1 MRYLIENIN
10 NYNLDD
16 LMSFAKKIKKEKKD
30 CLSKMNTKSYKQ
42 SVVGEILLARLLK
55 EININYED
63 INIQYNEN
71 GKPFITNYNIY
82 YNISHHEDLVICVVS
97 TYMIGVDI
105 LKMND
110 VKKSVCKS
118 FTSIDEY
125 NYITSKYK
133 FYEIYTLKEAYIKLF
148 GKKIN
153 DIKTLNIVYD
163 NHIRIN
169 VVYKTMKY
177 NDYLI
182 SMCYLPK

>member
-10 NYNLDD
+10 DYNLDY
-16 LMSFAKKIKKEKKD
+16 LKSFAKKINKEKKD
-30 CLSKMNTKSYKQ
+30 RLYKMNIKSFKQ
-42 SVVGEILLARLLK
+42 SVVGEILLAKLLK
-55 EININYED
+55 EIDINYKNIN
-63 INIQYNEN
+63 IRYNEN

-82 YNISHHEDLVICVVS
+82 YSISHHEDLVICVINS
-97 TYMIGVDI
+97 NIIGIDI

-125 NYITSKYK
+125 NYITNKYK
-133 FYEIYTLKEAYIKLF
+133 FYKIYTLKEAYIKLF

-153 DIKTLNIVYD
+153 DIKSLNIVYD
-163 NHIRIN
+163 NHIVIN
-169 VVYKTMKY
+169 VIYKTFKY